1 MENIELIFILLISTN
16 FLTLGLL
23 VFLYIQ
29 FNNFKKTNISNAED
43 VANAFNSMIKYMEKE
58 FGSNFETHQKMQ
70 QWHEEVSE
78 TYAKSLN
85 KVSDNMYTSQ
95 MFLNRLAEF
104 LGYRTRSGIE

>member
-1 MENIELIFILLISTN
+1 MENIEFIL
-16 FLTLGLL
+16 FLVFVMNVLMFGSL
-23 VFLYIQ
+23 VFLYFQ
-29 FNNFKKTNISNAED
+29 LRNFKKTSISNSED
-43 VANAFNSMIKYMEKE
+43 MANAFNSMIKYMEKE
-58 FGSNFETHQKMQ
+58 FGSNFEAHQKMQ

-95 MFLNRLAEF
+95 LFLNRLAEF